1 MSVAGLVLALSA
13 LPILWRSPDDG
24 TSGHGR
30 ISRWLP
36 ATLTIA
42 AAAAC
47 GALLTAP
54 PGPGGS
60 GIVGG
65 TGVTVD
71 ANGAPIIV
79 LVVCERS
86 IDSVTFYGPYR
97 GGPNEKLGVLTA
109 SGPVTGTVLLP
120 VTDPPAGWSG
130 GPVDLPLKQ
139 RPADLVI
146 VEGHG
151 DQSLLSQVTFTAAQ
165 LAALRPSQVLL
176 AQGSTAPFVRGHE
189 KVPGGGQV
197 RSPVLA
203 G

>member
-1 MSVAGLVLALSA
+1 MVGNAFLVVGLLWVGVNRALIHLYPLSWGGPNIGGGALLLLASAMSVAGLVLALSA

-24 TSGHGR
+24 TSGHGN

-47 GALLTAP
+47 GALLIAP

-60 GIVGG
+60 GIVGA
-65 TGVTVD
+65 TGVTVG

-109 SGPVTGTVLLP
+109 SGPVTGTVLLS

-130 GPVDLPLKQ
+130 GPVDLPHWNSD
-139 RPADLVI
+139 RR
-146 VEGHG
+146 
-151 DQSLLSQVTFTAAQ
+151 TW
-165 LAALRPSQVLL
+165 
-176 AQGSTAPFVRGHE
+176 
-189 KVPGGGQV
+189 
-197 RSPVLA
+197 
-203 G
+203 